1 MAIEPSFL
9 PEFTQTT
16 TSAIHTTIPTAR
28 KGAVQAATA
37 TKGLFRRALE
47 KSLVGR
53 ALGYGLGQSTHVAG
67 MEVSGAGPSMSGAAE
82 ASAEAG
88 TNASGILRSSG
99 ESFGSLFAYATSS
112 WAIMCVFMVR
122 SSSYSFFF
130 LGYRCC

>member
-16 TSAIHTTIPTAR
+16 TSAIHTSIPTAR

-53 ALGYGLGQSTHVAG
+53 ALGYGLGKSTHVAG
-67 MEVSGAGPSMSGAAE
+67 MEVPGAGPSMSGAAD
-82 ASAEAG
+82 ASGEAG
-88 TNASGILRSSG
+88 SNTGGILRSSG
-99 ESFGSLFAYATSS
+99 ESFGS
-112 WAIMCVFMVR
+112 
-122 SSSYSFFF
+122 
-130 LGYRCC
+130 